1 MRKTFILTTLIV
13 VLLCANAPLSGK
25 PTGPA
30 VTWFDGEHPVT
41 VNVCTRVSPVV
52 EKALELFRQD
62 MRAVTGRD
70 AVSSRDAIIKI
81 YQTGAGESDAF
92 SISANNGHIIIKGD
106 NGRGTAYGI
115 LELSRLAGVTPW
127 VWWGD
132 AAPEHRSRLSLPNGY
147 YDRQMPSVAY
157 RGIFINDED
166 WSLRNWSYLTADAGR
181 PYGRMGHNTYRRIF
195 ELMLRLRANTLWP
208 AMHPGTTGFFQ
219 VDGNK
224 QLADSFGIVLG
235 SSHCEPLLRNNV
247 AEWDEK
253 QHGEY
258 NFITNRS
265 AVEQYWAKRLQEM
278 KGSDALFTIGMRGI
292 HDGSML
298 GVKTD
303 EEKLK
308 GLQAVINSQREL
320 IAKYYN
326 KHVSSVP
333 QVFIPYKEVLQI
345 YESGLKVP
353 DDVTLM
359 WCDDNYGYLTRL
371 SDSVQ
376 QQRSGGAG
384 VYYHLSYWGRP
395 HDYLWLT
402 TTQPG
407 LIYNELKLAY
417 DHQARKLW
425 IVNVHDPKVA
435 AYDLQFFMDMAW
447 NINSIHHN
455 TITLHLTNW
464 LKSIFGQELGAKLLA
479 PMLTYYKL
487 CAVRKPEFMGWSQ
500 VECDNN
506 LYDRG
511 LTPVRNTEFKEN
523 VFGNELQH
531 YLSDWQNTA
540 TTVEKLS
547 AEVPESLRDAF
558 FAFIQYPVT
567 AAAAMAEK
575 QLEAQRAR
583 ECCAGST
590 DSTIT
595 RRKQTALR
603 HVAKS
608 LKAYEKINHLTETYN
623 KEMAHGKWNGL
634 MDNAPR
640 DLPVFN
646 PPLVPFIPL
655 PDAQLSALYSDSK
668 EGAPCS
674 WPDTNDSTYIAMNA
688 CNYTTAG
695 AGIEPIQMLGHSMN
709 AVAVPKGQWLE
720 YAFTTTCEGKAM
732 LTTALIPTQAND
744 KGDIR
749 YSVSIDGATPIVY
762 SLKEPYRS
770 ERWKENVLRGQ
781 SRRTSAIWLG
791 KGKHTLRI
799 KALDNHIIVDQW
811 LIDFNPSR
819 RSYML
824 PVNPEM

>member
-1 MRKTFILTTLIV
+1 MRKTFILTTLII

-52 EKALELFRQD
+52 KKALELFRQD
-62 MRAVTGRD
+62 MRAVTGQD

-132 AAPEHRSRLSLPNGY
+132 AAPQHRSRLSLPNGY

-308 GLQAVINSQREL
+308 GLQAVINSL
-320 IAKYYN
+320 GSLFTVFFTAKKAVTSHADVMGSDTESYA
-326 KHVSSVP
+326 KTHA
-333 QVFIPYKEVLQI
+333 VLL
-345 YESGLKVP
+345 EE
-353 DDVTLM
+353 
-359 WCDDNYGYLTRL
+359 
-371 SDSVQ
+371 
-376 QQRSGGAG
+376 G
-384 VYYHLSYWGRP
+384 VYFAPS
-395 HDYLWLT
+395 
-402 TTQPG
+402 
-407 LIYNELKLAY
+407 
-417 DHQARKLW
+417 
-425 IVNVHDPKVA
+425 
-435 AYDLQFFMDMAW
+435 QFEVGFV
-447 NINSIHHN
+447 
-455 TITLHLTNW
+455 
-464 LKSIFGQELGAKLLA
+464 GA
-479 PMLTYYKL
+479 MHG
-487 CAVRKPEFMGWSQ
+487 E
-500 VECDNN
+500 E
-506 LYDRG
+506 
-511 LTPVRNTEFKEN
+511 E
-523 VFGNELQH
+523 
-531 YLSDWQNTA
+531 
-540 TTVEKLS
+540 
-547 AEVPESLRDAF
+547 
-558 FAFIQYPVT
+558 
-567 AAAAMAEK
+567 
-575 QLEAQRAR
+575 
-583 ECCAGST
+583 
-590 DSTIT
+590 IT
-595 RRKQTALR
+595 RTIRAI
-603 HVAKS
+603 H
-608 LKAYEKINHLTETYN
+608 KAF
-623 KEMAHGKWNGL
+623 
-634 MDNAPR
+634 
-640 DLPVFN
+640 V
-646 PPLVPFIPL
+646 
-655 PDAQLSALYSDSK
+655 QLSA
-668 EGAPCS
+668 
-674 WPDTNDSTYIAMNA
+674 
-688 CNYTTAG
+688 
-695 AGIEPIQMLGHSMN
+695 
-709 AVAVPKGQWLE
+709 
-720 YAFTTTCEGKAM
+720 
-732 LTTALIPTQAND
+732 
-744 KGDIR
+744 
-749 YSVSIDGATPIVY
+749 
-762 SLKEPYRS
+762 
-770 ERWKENVLRGQ
+770 
-781 SRRTSAIWLG
+781 
-791 KGKHTLRI
+791 
-799 KALDNHIIVDQW
+799 
-811 LIDFNPSR
+811 
-819 RSYML
+819 
-824 PVNPEM
+824 

>member
-1 MRKTFILTTLIV
+1 
-13 VLLCANAPLSGK
+13 
-25 PTGPA
+25 
-30 VTWFDGEHPVT
+30 
-41 VNVCTRVSPVV
+41 
-52 EKALELFRQD
+52 

-70 AVSSRDAIIKI
+70 AVSSKDAIIKI

-127 VWWGD
+127 IWWGD
-132 AAPEHRSRLSLPNGY
+132 ATPQHRDRLTMPSGY
-147 YDRQMPSVAY
+147 YDRQVPSVAY

-166 WSLRNWSYLTADAGR
+166 WSLRNWSYLTADAGK
-181 PYGRMGHNTYRRIF
+181 PYGMMGHNTYRRVF

-208 AMHPGTTGFFQ
+208 AMHPGTAGFFQ
-219 VDGNK
+219 VEGNK

-253 QHGEY
+253 QRGQY

-265 AVEQYWAKRLQEM
+265 AVEQYWAQRLQEM

-292 HDGSML
+292 HDGSMQ
-298 GVKTD
+298 GVKTHK
-303 EEKLK
+303 EKLE

-353 DDVTLM
+353 DDVMLM

-371 SDSVQ
+371 SDSLQ

-447 NINSIHHN
+447 NINSINPN
-455 TITLHLTNW
+455 TITRHLATW
-464 LKSIFGQELGAKLLA
+464 LNSIFGEKLGEKLLK

-500 VECDNN
+500 VECDKT

-511 LTPVRNTEFKEN
+511 LTPVRGTDFREDA
-523 VFGNELQH
+523 FGDELQH
-531 YLSDWQNTA
+531 YLSDWQKAAGN
-540 TTVEKLS
+540 VEAMAS
-547 AEVPESLRDAF
+547 EVPESLRDAF

-583 ECCAGST
+583 ECCAGRT
-590 DSTIT
+590 DSTIP
-595 RRKQTALR
+595 RRKQAALI
-603 HVAKS
+603 HAAKS
-608 LKAYEKINHLTETYN
+608 MKAYEKIGQLTETYN
-623 KEMAHGKWNGL
+623 KIMAHGKWNGL

-646 PPLVPFIPL
+646 PPLVPVIPQ

-674 WPDTNDSTYIAMNA
+674 WPDTTDSTYVAMNA
-688 CNYTTAG
+688 CDYTSAG
-695 AGIEPIQMLGHSMN
+695 AGARPIQMLGHSMN

-799 KALDNHIIVDQW
+799 KALDDHIIADQW

-824 PVNPEM
+824 PATPEI